1 MATLKLEGDE
11 VVVELST
18 MEKVGALLGD
28 VRVPRAS
35 VTGARITEDPYREL
49 RGLRVGTG
57 IPYVIVLGR
66 MVFGGGQDFVA
77 IYRTLPT
84 AVIDLAPGQ
93 RFARLL
99 VSSPDPAVV
108 AALASPQASPPASP
122 R

>member
-18 MEKVGALLGD
+18 MEKLGALMGS

-49 RGLRVGTG
+49 RGIRVGTG
-57 IPYVIVLGR
+57 LPYVIVLGR
-66 MVFGGGQDFVA
+66 MMFAGGQDFVA

-99 VSSPDPAVV
+99 VSSPDPTVV
-108 AALASPQASPPASP
+108 AALASG
-122 R
+122 